1 MEARKLVVAGSVSA
15 RTLADMNRAVNNF
28 KRVMFSR
35 LLTCQMCRIKLNKEL
50 KHEQL
55 VYEK

>member
-28 KRVMFSR
+28 KRGDVFPVIDLSD
-35 LLTCQMCRIKLNKEL
+35 
-50 KHEQL
+50 
-55 VYEK
+55 V